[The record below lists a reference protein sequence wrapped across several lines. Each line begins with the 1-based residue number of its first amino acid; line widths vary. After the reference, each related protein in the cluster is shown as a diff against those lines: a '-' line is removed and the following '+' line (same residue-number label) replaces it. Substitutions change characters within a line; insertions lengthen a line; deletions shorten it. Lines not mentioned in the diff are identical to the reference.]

1 MSMAQNNLQIEH
13 YQPSGALKPYVKTFL
28 IISSNEGAN
37 NRLLPDTSIV
47 LAFRLKGNITDQSQ
61 DEAHNLP
68 ASVIT
73 GLRKSPR
80 LLSYS
85 KETACLLVVF
95 KEGGA
100 AAIFKEPL
108 HELFSK
114 SLSLNEIVPAS
125 QLELVEEQLVEARD
139 NKQRVAIA
147 AQFLLSRLD
156 ERRADQMIAHA
167 IQKIKL
173 SSGNIKVRDLANNM
187 AISLDPFEKR
197 FRKVTGISPKQFAD
211 TVRFRN
217 LIAQFSTTESLTELA
232 LEGGYFDQAHFI
244 KDFRTFTGMSPQQ
257 FFKTET
263 WW

>member
-1 MSMAQNNLQIEH
+1 MAYSDLQVEH
-13 YQPSGALKPYVKTFL
+13 YLPSGQLRPYIKSFL
-28 IISSNEGAN
+28 IIASGQGAD

-47 LAFRLKGNITDQSQ
+47 LAFRLKGNITDRSQ
-61 DEAHNLP
+61 GEAQNLP
-68 ASVIT
+68 TSVIT

-80 LLSYS
+80 FLSYAE
-85 KETACLLVVF
+85 ETACLLVIF

-100 AAIFKEPL
+100 ASIFREPL
-108 HELFSK
+108 HQLFSK

-125 QLELVEEQLVEARD
+125 QLELIEEQLSEAND
-139 NKQRVAIA
+139 NKQRVGIVER
-147 AQFLLSRLD
+147 FLISRLD
-156 ERRADQMIAHA
+156 ERRADRMIAHA

-173 SSGNIKVRDLANNM
+173 TSGKIKIKELVGEM

-197 FRKVTGISPKQFAD
+197 FRRVTGISPKQFAD

-217 LIAQFSTTESLTELA
+217 LISQFSSTESLTELA
-232 LEGGYFDQAHFI
+232 LEAGYFDQAHFI

>member
-1 MSMAQNNLQIEH
+1 MAHHDLQVEH
-13 YQPSGALKPYVKTFL
+13 YLPSKPLGSYVKTFL
-28 IISSNEGAN
+28 IITSNQGTD

-47 LAFRLKGNITDQSQ
+47 LAFRLKGNIIDQSQ
-61 DEAHNLP
+61 DLVENLP
-68 ASVIT
+68 TSVIT

-80 LLSYS
+80 FLSYAE
-85 KETACLLVVF
+85 ETACLLVIF

-114 SLSLNEIVPAS
+114 SLSLNEIIPAS
-125 QLELVEEQLVEARD
+125 QLELVEEQLAEAND
-139 NKQRVAIA
+139 NKQRVAIVER
-147 AQFLLSRLD
+147 FLLSRLD
-156 ERRADQMIAHA
+156 DRRADHMIAAA

-173 SSGNIKVRDLANNM
+173 ASGNIKVRDLANDM

-197 FRKVTGISPKQFAD
+197 FRRVTGISPKQFAD

-217 LIAQFSTTESLTELA
+217 LINQFSSTGSLTELA
-232 LEGGYFDQAHFI
+232 LEAGYFDQAHFI

>member
-1 MSMAQNNLQIEH
+1 MALNDLQIE
-13 YQPSGALKPYVKTFL
+13 YYTPSGQLKPYVKTFL
-28 IISSNEGAN
+28 FLNSTDGAD

-47 LAFRLKGNITDQSQ
+47 LAFRLKGNIIDKSQ
-61 DEAHNLP
+61 AETRNLP
-68 ASVIT
+68 QSVIT

-80 LLSYS
+80 LLSYAES
-85 KETACLLVVF
+85 TACLLVIF

-114 SLSLNEIVPAS
+114 SMSLNEIVPAS
-125 QLELVEEQLVEARD
+125 QLELVEEQLIEAND
-139 NKQRVAIA
+139 NKQRVAIVER
-147 AQFLLSRLD
+147 FLLSRLD
-156 ERRADQMIAHA
+156 ELRADRMVAHA

-173 SSGNIKVRDLANNM
+173 ASGNIKVKELASDM

-217 LIAQFSTTESLTELA
+217 LISQFSATESLTELA
-232 LEGGYFDQAHFI
+232 LTAGYFDQAHFI

>member
-1 MSMAQNNLQIEH
+1 MAHIDLKVQH
-13 YQPSGALKPYVKTFL
+13 YPPSGPLKSYVKTFL
-28 IISSNEGAN
+28 IVASGNGAD

-47 LAFRLKGNITDQSQ
+47 LAFRLRGNITDKSQ
-61 DEAHNLP
+61 GEVQDLP

-73 GLRKSPR
+73 GLRKLPR
-80 LLSYS
+80 FLSYAE
-85 KETACLLVVF
+85 ETACLLVIF

-100 AAIFKEPL
+100 ATSFKEPL

-114 SLSLNEIVPAS
+114 SMSLNQIIPAS
-125 QLELVEEQLVEARD
+125 QLELVEEQLAETND
-139 NKQRVAIA
+139 NKQRVVIVER
-147 AQFLLSRLD
+147 FLLSRLD
-156 ERRADQMIAHA
+156 ERRADQMITYA

-173 SSGNIKVRDLANNM
+173 ASGNIKVRDLANDL

-197 FRKVTGISPKQFAD
+197 FRRMTGISPKQFAE

-217 LIAQFSTTESLTELA
+217 LMNQFSSTESLTELA
-232 LEGGYFDQAHFI
+232 LEAGYFDQAHFI

-257 FFKTET
+257 FFKIET

>member
-1 MSMAQNNLQIEH
+1 MAHNDLQVEH
-13 YQPSGALKPYVKTFL
+13 YPPSGPLKPYIKTFL
-28 IISSNEGAN
+28 IIASGRGTD

-47 LAFRLKGNITDQSQ
+47 LAFRLKGNITDKSQ
-61 DEAHNLP
+61 GEVQDLP

-80 LLSYS
+80 FLSYA
-85 KETACLLVVF
+85 EGTACLLVIF

-108 HELFSK
+108 HEFFSK

-125 QLELVEEQLVEARD
+125 QLDLVEEQLAEAND
-139 NKQRVAIA
+139 NKQRVAIVER
-147 AQFLLSRLD
+147 FLFSRLD
-156 ERRADQMIAHA
+156 ERRADLMIAHA
-167 IQKIKL
+167 IQKIK
-173 SSGNIKVRDLANNM
+173 SASGNIKVRDLAGDM

-197 FRKVTGISPKQFAD
+197 FRRVTGISPKQFAD

-217 LIAQFSTTESLTELA
+217 LINQFSSTESLTELA
-232 LEGGYFDQAHFI
+232 LAAGYFDQAHFI

>member
-1 MSMAQNNLQIEH
+1 MANNDLQIEH
-13 YQPSGALKPYVKTFL
+13 HPPSGPLKPYVKTFL
-28 IISSNEGAN
+28 FINSNDGAD

-47 LAFRLKGNITDQSQ
+47 LAFRLKGNIIDKSHDAAQS
-61 DEAHNLP
+61 LST
-68 ASVIT
+68 SVIT

-80 LLSYS
+80 LLTYAE
-85 KETACLLVVF
+85 ETACLLVIF

-100 AAIFKEPL
+100 AAIFREPL

-114 SLSLNEIVPAS
+114 SLSLNEIIPAS
-125 QLELVEEQLVEARD
+125 QLEQVEEQLFEAND
-139 NKQRVAIA
+139 NKQRVTIVER
-147 AQFLLSRLD
+147 FLLSRLD
-156 ERRADQMIAHA
+156 EQCADQMIAHA
-167 IQKIKL
+167 IQKIKQA
-173 SSGNIKVRDLANNM
+173 SGNIKIRVLAGDM

-197 FRKVTGISPKQFAD
+197 FRRITGISPKQFAD

-217 LIAQFSTTESLTELA
+217 LINQFSLTESLTELA
-232 LEGGYFDQAHFI
+232 LEAGYFDQAHFI

>member
-1 MSMAQNNLQIEH
+1 MAHNDLQVEH
-13 YQPSGALKPYVKTFL
+13 YLPSKPLRPYVKAFL
-28 IISSNEGAN
+28 IITSNQGTD

-61 DEAHNLP
+61 DLAENLP
-68 ASVIT
+68 TSVIT

-80 LLSYS
+80 FLSYGE
-85 KETACLLVVF
+85 ETACLLVIF

-114 SLSLNEIVPAS
+114 SLSLKEIVAAS
-125 QLELVEEQLVEARD
+125 QLELIEEQLGEAND
-139 NKQRVAIA
+139 NKQKVGIIER
-147 AQFLLSRLD
+147 FLLSRLN
-156 ERRADQMIAHA
+156 ELRADQMIAHA

-173 SSGNIKVRDLANNM
+173 ASGNIKVRNLASDLA
-187 AISLDPFEKR
+187 ISVDPFEKR
-197 FRKVTGISPKQFAD
+197 FRRVTGLSPKQFAD

-217 LIAQFSTTESLTELA
+217 LINQFSSTESLTELA
-232 LEGGYFDQAHFI
+232 LEAGYFDQAHFI
-244 KDFRTFTGMSPQQ
+244 KDFRTFTGLSPQQ

>member
-1 MSMAQNNLQIEH
+1 
-13 YQPSGALKPYVKTFL
+13 
-28 IISSNEGAN
+28 
-37 NRLLPDTSIV
+37 V
-47 LAFRLKGNITDQSQ
+47 LAFRLKGKIIDQSQ
-61 DEAHNLP
+61 DLVENLP
-68 ASVIT
+68 TSVIT

-80 LLSYS
+80 FLSYAE
-85 KETACLLVVF
+85 ETACLLVVF

-114 SLSLNEIVPAS
+114 SLSLNEIIPAS
-125 QLELVEEQLVEARD
+125 QLELVEEQLAKAND
-139 NKQRVAIA
+139 NKQRVAIVER
-147 AQFLLSRLD
+147 FLLSRLD
-156 ERRADQMIAHA
+156 DRRADHMIAAA

-173 SSGNIKVRDLANNM
+173 ASGNIKVRDLANDM

-197 FRKVTGISPKQFAD
+197 FRRVTGISPKQFAD

-217 LIAQFSTTESLTELA
+217 LINQFSSTGSLTELA
-232 LEGGYFDQAHFI
+232 LEAGYFDQAHFI